1 MSTPS
6 APPPADTGPPA
17 APGPV
22 VPYGPGP
29 GESSDTATGT
39 PLATVFDAESA
50 TKGFGRTALKWGI
63 RIVLPLLLRA
73 LFRALARR

>member
-6 APPPADTGPPA
+6 APPPADAGSPA
-17 APGPV
+17 APVPA

-29 GESSDTATGT
+29 GEPDTAPGT

-50 TKGFGRTALKWGI
+50 TKGFGRTAVKWGI
-63 RIVLPLLLRA
+63 RIVLPLLIRA
-73 LFRALARR
+73 LFRALTRR